1 MEQTITATLSRSGKV
16 VGADLTIRL
25 RVTVRNGLAHGEGW
39 FIAPDDEFIEVGTEY
54 DMESID
60 GRKGRILIRNV
71 NMASGQSTTVQF
83 VCNGRFG

>member
-1 MEQTITATLSRSGKV
+1 MEQTISATLRSGESV
-16 VGADLTIRL
+16 VAANVTVRL
-25 RVTVRNGLAHGEGW
+25 RITTRNGLAYGEGW
-39 FIAPDDEFIEVGTEY
+39 FIEPDDVCIDVGSEY
-54 DMESID
+54 DMESTD

>member
-1 MEQTITATLSRSGKV
+1 MDQTIVATLRNGEKV
-16 VGADLTIRL
+16 ITNNLTIQL
-25 RVTVRNGLAHGEGW
+25 RVTSRNGLAHGEGW
-39 FIAPDDEFIEVGTEY
+39 FIEPDDVCINVGSEY
-54 DMESID
+54 DMESTD